1 MNRRI
6 TIALIILVVIAL
18 SMTLFACHST
28 PDYTNDGLTV
38 SGKFIY
44 DGAPLEGVKIIL
56 DFEVVATTDEGGM
69 FSVDGLEK
77 GDKLTFEKDG
87 FVFYPDSH
95 KVSGDVYDLR
105 VEAYLDTASDAPD
118 DDQNGDN
125 TDNNSGDDS
134 GENSGNNDSE
144 NADDNGSG
152 DDLSGVGDTD
162 DTTTEI
168 KTYDCIN
175 AGLSFENDN
184 IKLVFCVEKGF
195 SSLSVS
201 VFADG
206 SSGSIYVTDDMKV
219 AEFNLGESTFVQYEI
234 DVTEFVKDECVF
246 TLSPLNEKGEKGEG
260 ASVTFIP
267 QSTAK
272 AVTIT
277 LDGNVIRLYDIDVN
291 ATNYLVINDV
301 NMGVVNGDTVDLS
314 AYKTLSE
321 GVVSIRILSVK
332 EGSFPSYSNTINVE
346 LQVQNDNE

>member
-6 TIALIILVVIAL
+6 SLTLIILVVIAL
-18 SMTLFACHST
+18 STTLFACDST
-28 PDYTNDGLTV
+28 PDYTNNGLTV

-56 DFEVVATTDEGGM
+56 DFEVVATTDEGGI

-77 GDKLTFEKDG
+77 GDRLTFEKDG
-87 FVFYPDSH
+87 FVFYPDTY

-105 VEAYLDTASDAPD
+105 VEAYLDTTSDAPD
-118 DDQNGDN
+118 DQNGND
-125 TDNNSGDDS
+125 TGDNSGDNS

-144 NADDNGSG
+144 NTDDNGSG
-152 DDLSGVGDTD
+152 DDLSGGNDTD

-168 KTYDCIN
+168 KTYNCIN

-201 VFADG
+201 VFADLT
-206 SSGSIYVTDDMKV
+206 SSSINVTDDMKV
-219 AEFNLGESTFVQYEI
+219 AEFNFGESTFVQYEI
-234 DVTEFVKDECVF
+234 DVADFAKEECVF
-246 TLSPLNEKGEKGEG
+246 TVSALNKNGEKGEE

-277 LDGNVIRLYDIDVN
+277 LDGSVITLYNIDVD

-301 NMGVVNGDTVDLS
+301 NMGVVNGDTVDLF

-321 GVVSIRILSVK
+321 GVVSIRILSMK
-332 EGSFPSYSNTINVE
+332 EGLFPSYSNVINVE
-346 LQVQNDNE
+346 LQVQNDND

>member
-6 TIALIILVVIAL
+6 IISLIILVVIAL
-18 SMTLFACHST
+18 STTLFACDST

-56 DFEVVATTDEGGM
+56 DFEVVATTDEGGI

-87 FVFYPDSH
+87 FVFYPDSY

-105 VEAYLDTASDAPD
+105 VDAYLDTTVGTPD

-125 TDNNSGDDS
+125 TGDNS
-134 GENSGNNDSE
+134 GENSGDNDSG
-144 NADDNGSG
+144 NTDNNGSD
-152 DDLSGVGDTD
+152 DDLSGGTDTD
-162 DTTTEI
+162 DTTTKI

-206 SSGSIYVTDDMKV
+206 TSSSINVTDDMKV
-219 AEFNLGESTFVQYEI
+219 AEFNLGENTFVQYEI
-234 DVTEFVKDECVF
+234 DVTDFAKEECVF
-246 TLSPLNEKGEKGEG
+246 TVSALNEKGEKGEE

-272 AVTIT
+272 AITIT
-277 LDGNVIRLYDIDVN
+277 LDGSVIRLYNIDTD

-301 NMGVVNGDTVDLS
+301 NMGVVNGDTVDLT

-332 EGSFPSYSNTINVE
+332 EGSFPSYSNTINVK
-346 LQVQNDNE
+346 LQVQNDKD

>member
-6 TIALIILVVIAL
+6 TTTLIILVVIAL
-18 SMTLFACHST
+18 STTLFACDST
-28 PDYTNDGLTV
+28 PNYTNNGLTV

-56 DFEVVATTDEGGM
+56 DFEVVATTDEGGI

-87 FVFYPDSH
+87 FVFYPDTY

-105 VEAYLDTASDAPD
+105 VEAYLDTTVGTP

-125 TDNNSGDDS
+125 TGNNSDDNS

-144 NADDNGSG
+144 NTDDNGSD
-152 DDLSGVGDTD
+152 DDLSGGNDTD

-175 AGLSFENDN
+175 AGLSFENN
-184 IKLVFCVEKGF
+184 IIKLVFCVEKGF

-201 VFADG
+201 VFTDLT
-206 SSGSIYVTDDMKV
+206 SSSIVVGDDMKV
-219 AEFNLGESTFVQYEI
+219 AEFNLGENTFVQYEI
-234 DVTEFVKDECVF
+234 DVTDYAKEECVF
-246 TLSPLNEKGEKGEG
+246 TVSPLNEKGEKGEE

-277 LDGNVIRLYDIDVN
+277 LDGSVITLYNIDVD
-291 ATNYLVINDV
+291 ATNYLLINDV

-332 EGSFPSYSNTINVE
+332 EGSFPSYSNNNVE
-346 LQVQNDNE
+346 LQVQNDND

>member
-1 MNRRI
+1 MTKRI
-6 TIALIILVVIAL
+6 SLTLIILVVIVL
-18 SMTLFACHST
+18 SMTLFACDST
-28 PDYTNDGLTV
+28 PDHTNDGLTV

-44 DGAPLEGVKIIL
+44 DGTPLNGVKIIL
-56 DFEVVATTDEGGM
+56 DFEVVATTDESGI

-105 VEAYLDTASDAPD
+105 VEAYVDTTVGTPD
-118 DDQNGDN
+118 DQDGDN
-125 TDNNSGDDS
+125 TGDNSGDNS

-144 NADDNGSG
+144 NTNDNGSD
-152 DDLSGVGDTD
+152 DDLSGDNNTD
-162 DTTTEI
+162 GSTTEI

-184 IKLVFCVEKGF
+184 IKLVFCVEKEF

-201 VFADG
+201 VFADLT
-206 SSGSIYVTDDMKV
+206 SSSINVTDDMKV
-219 AEFNLGESTFVQYEI
+219 AEFSLGENTFVQYEI
-234 DVTEFVKDECVF
+234 DVTDLAKEECVF
-246 TLSPLNEKGEKGEG
+246 TVSPRNEKGEKGDE

-267 QSTAK
+267 QSVVK

-277 LDGNVIRLYDIDVN
+277 LDGSVITLYNIDTD

-301 NMGVVNGDTVDLS
+301 NMGVVKSDTVDLS

-321 GVVSIRILSVK
+321 GVVSVRILSVK
-332 EGSFPSYSNTINVE
+332 EGLFPSYSNTINVE
-346 LQVQNDNE
+346 LQVQNDND

>member
-6 TIALIILVVIAL
+6 ILTLIILVIVAL
-18 SMTLFACHST
+18 SMTLFACDST
-28 PDYTNDGLTV
+28 PGYTNNGLTV

-44 DGAPLEGVKIIL
+44 DGAPLNGVKIIL
-56 DFEVVATTDEGGM
+56 DFEVVATSDEGGI

-87 FVFYPDSH
+87 FVFYPDTY

-105 VEAYLDTASDAPD
+105 VEAYLDTTSGAPD
-118 DDQNGDN
+118 DDRNGDN
-125 TDNNSGDDS
+125 SGDNS
-134 GENSGNNDSE
+134 GENSGNNDGE
-144 NADDNGSG
+144 NTDDNGSD
-152 DDLSGVGDTD
+152 DDLSGGNDTD

-201 VFADG
+201 VFADLT
-206 SSGSIYVTDDMKV
+206 SSSINVSDEMKV
-219 AEFNLGESTFVQYEI
+219 AEFNLGESTLVQYEI
-234 DVTEFVKDECVF
+234 DVTDFAKEECVF
-246 TLSPLNEKGEKGEG
+246 TVSALNENGGKGEE

-277 LDGNVIRLYDIDVN
+277 LDGSVIKLYNIDTD

-301 NMGVVNGDTVDLS
+301 NMGVVSGDTVDLS

-332 EGSFPSYSNTINVE
+332 EGLFPSYSNTINVE
-346 LQVQNDNE
+346 LQVQNDND

>member
-6 TIALIILVVIAL
+6 TITLIILVIVAL
-18 SMTLFACHST
+18 SMTLSACDST
-28 PDYTNDGLTV
+28 PDYTNNGLTV

-56 DFEVVATTDEGGM
+56 DFEVVATTDEGGI

-87 FVFYPDSH
+87 FVFYPDTY

-105 VEAYLDTASDAPD
+105 VEAYLDTTSDAPD

-125 TDNNSGDDS
+125 TGNNSGDNS
-134 GENSGNNDSE
+134 GENSGNNDSG
-144 NADDNGSG
+144 NTDDNGSD
-152 DDLSGVGDTD
+152 DDLSSGNDTD

-175 AGLSFENDN
+175 AGLYFENDN

-201 VFADG
+201 VFTDLT
-206 SSGSIYVTDDMKV
+206 SSSINVTDDMKV
-219 AEFNLGESTFVQYEI
+219 AEFNLGENTFVQYEI
-234 DVTEFVKDECVF
+234 DVTDFAKEECVF
-246 TLSPLNEKGEKGEG
+246 TVSALNKKGEKGEE

-277 LDGNVIRLYDIDVN
+277 LDGSVIRLYNIDTD

-301 NMGVVNGDTVDLS
+301 NIGVVNGDTVDLS

-346 LQVQNDNE
+346 LQVQNDND

>member
-1 MNRRI
+1 MAKR
-6 TIALIILVVIAL
+6 TSLALIILVVIAL
-18 SMTLFACHST
+18 STTLFACDST

-56 DFEVVATTDEGGM
+56 DFEVVATTDEGGI

-95 KVSGDVYDLR
+95 KVSGDVFDLR
-105 VEAYLDTASDAPD
+105 VEAYLDTTSGTPD

-125 TDNNSGDDS
+125 TGNNSGDNS
-134 GENSGNNDSE
+134 GENSGNNDS
-144 NADDNGSG
+144 D
-152 DDLSGVGDTD
+152 DDLSGGNDTD

-168 KTYDCIN
+168 KAYDCIN

-201 VFADG
+201 VFTDLT
-206 SSGSIYVTDDMKV
+206 SSSINVTDDMKV
-219 AEFNLGESTFVQYEI
+219 AEFNLGENTFVQYEI
-234 DVTEFVKDECVF
+234 DVTDFAKEECVF
-246 TLSPLNEKGEKGEG
+246 AVSALNEKGEKGEE

-277 LDGNVIRLYDIDVN
+277 LDGSVIRLYNIDTD

-301 NMGVVNGDTVDLS
+301 NMGVVSGDTVDLT
-314 AYKTLSE
+314 AYKSLSE

-346 LQVQNDNE
+346 LQVQNDND

>member
-1 MNRRI
+1 MTKRI
-6 TIALIILVVIAL
+6 SLTLVILVVIVL
-18 SMTLFACHST
+18 SMTLFACDST
-28 PDYTNDGLTV
+28 PDYTNNGLTV

-56 DFEVVATTDEGGM
+56 DFEVIATTDEGGI

-105 VEAYLDTASDAPD
+105 VEAYLDTTVGTPD
-118 DDQNGDN
+118 NQDGDN
-125 TDNNSGDDS
+125 TGDNSGDNS
-134 GENSGNNDSE
+134 GENSGNNDSG
-144 NADDNGSG
+144 NTDDNGSD
-152 DDLSGVGDTD
+152 DDLSGGNDTD

-184 IKLVFCVEKGF
+184 IKLVFCVENGF

-201 VFADG
+201 VFADLT
-206 SSGSIYVTDDMKV
+206 SSSTNVTDDMKV
-219 AEFNLGESTFVQYEI
+219 AEFNLGENTFVQYEI
-234 DVTEFVKDECVF
+234 DVTDLAKEECVF
-246 TLSPLNEKGEKGEG
+246 TVSPRNEKGEKGDE

-267 QSTAK
+267 QSVVK

-277 LDGNVIRLYDIDVN
+277 LDGSVITLYNIDTD

-301 NMGVVNGDTVDLS
+301 NMGVVYGDTVDLS

-321 GVVSIRILSVK
+321 GVVSVRILSVK
-332 EGSFPSYSNTINVE
+332 EGLFPSYSNTINTE
-346 LQVQNDNE
+346 LQVQNVND

>member
-1 MNRRI
+1 M
-6 TIALIILVVIAL
+6 
-18 SMTLFACHST
+18 
-28 PDYTNDGLTV
+28 
-38 SGKFIY
+38 
-44 DGAPLEGVKIIL
+44 KIIL

-69 FSVDGLEK
+69 FFVDGLEK
-77 GDKLTFEKDG
+77 GDKLIFEKDG
-87 FVFYPDSH
+87 FIFYPDTY

-105 VEAYLDTASDAPD
+105 VEAYLDTTSGAPD
-118 DDQNGDN
+118 DDRNGDN
-125 TDNNSGDDS
+125 SGDNS

-144 NADDNGSG
+144 NTDDNGSD
-152 DDLSGVGDTD
+152 DDLSGGNDTD
-162 DTTTEI
+162 DTTTET

-175 AGLSFENDN
+175 AGLYFENDN

-201 VFADG
+201 VFTDLT
-206 SSGSIYVTDDMKV
+206 SSSINVTDDMKV

-234 DVTEFVKDECVF
+234 DVTDFAKEECVF
-246 TLSPLNEKGEKGEG
+246 TVSPLNEKGEKGEE

-277 LDGNVIRLYDIDVN
+277 LDGSVIKLYNIDTD

-301 NMGVVNGDTVDLS
+301 NMGVVSGDTVDLS

-346 LQVQNDNE
+346 LQVQNDND

>member
-1 MNRRI
+1 MNRHI
-6 TIALIILVVIAL
+6 TLTLIILVVIVL
-18 SMTLFACHST
+18 STTLFACDST
-28 PDYTNDGLTV
+28 PDYTNNGLTV

-44 DGAPLEGVKIIL
+44 DGAPLNGVKIIL
-56 DFEVVATTDEGGM
+56 DFEVVATTDEGGI
-69 FSVDGLEK
+69 FFVDGLEK
-77 GDKLTFEKDG
+77 GDQLTFEKDG

-105 VEAYLDTASDAPD
+105 VEAYLDTTDNTPD
-118 DDQNGDN
+118 NDQNGDN
-125 TDNNSGDDS
+125 TGDNS
-134 GENSGNNDSE
+134 GENSGEKDSG
-144 NADDNGSG
+144 NTDDNGS
-152 DDLSGVGDTD
+152 DNDLSGGIDTD
-162 DTTTEI
+162 DTATEI

-201 VFADG
+201 VFADLT
-206 SSGSIYVTDDMKV
+206 SSSINVTDDMKV
-219 AEFNLGESTFVQYEI
+219 AEFNLGENTFVQYEI
-234 DVTEFVKDECVF
+234 DVTDFAKEECVF
-246 TLSPLNEKGEKGEG
+246 TVSPRNEKGEKGEE

-277 LDGNVIRLYDIDVN
+277 LDGSVIRLYNIDVD

-346 LQVQNDNE
+346 LQVQNDND

>member
-1 MNRRI
+1 MAKR
-6 TIALIILVVIAL
+6 TSLTLIILVVIAL
-18 SMTLFACHST
+18 STTLFACDST
-28 PDYTNDGLTV
+28 PDYTNNGLTV

-44 DGAPLEGVKIIL
+44 DGAPLNGVKIIL

-69 FSVDGLEK
+69 FFVDGLEK
-77 GDKLTFEKDG
+77 GDKLIFEKDG
-87 FVFYPDSH
+87 FIFYPDTY

-105 VEAYLDTASDAPD
+105 VEAYLDTTSGAPD
-118 DDQNGDN
+118 DDRNGDN
-125 TDNNSGDDS
+125 SGDNS

-144 NADDNGSG
+144 NTDDNGSD
-152 DDLSGVGDTD
+152 DDLSGGNDTD
-162 DTTTEI
+162 DTTTET

-175 AGLSFENDN
+175 AGLYFENDN

-201 VFADG
+201 VFTDLT
-206 SSGSIYVTDDMKV
+206 SSSINVTDDMKV

-234 DVTEFVKDECVF
+234 DVTDFAKEECVF
-246 TLSPLNEKGEKGEG
+246 TVSPLNEKGEIGDE

-277 LDGNVIRLYDIDVN
+277 LDGSVIKLYNIDTD

-301 NMGVVNGDTVDLS
+301 NMGVVSGDTVDLS
-314 AYKTLSE
+314 SYKTLSG

-346 LQVQNDNE
+346 LQVQNDND

>member
-1 MNRRI
+1 MTKRI
-6 TIALIILVVIAL
+6 SLTLIILVVIAL
-18 SMTLFACHST
+18 SMTLFACDST

-56 DFEVVATTDEGGM
+56 DYEVVATTDEGGI

-87 FVFYPDSH
+87 FVFYPDTY

-105 VEAYLDTASDAPD
+105 VEAYLDITDNTPD

-125 TDNNSGDDS
+125 TGNNSGDNG
-134 GENSGNNDSE
+134 GENSGNNDSG
-144 NADDNGSG
+144 NTDDNGSD
-152 DDLSGVGDTD
+152 DDLSGGNDTD

-201 VFADG
+201 VFADLT
-206 SSGSIYVTDDMKV
+206 SSSINITDDMKV
-219 AEFNLGESTFVQYEI
+219 AEFNLGENTFVQYEI
-234 DVTEFVKDECVF
+234 DVTDFAKEECVF
-246 TLSPLNEKGEKGEG
+246 TVSALNEKGENGEE

-277 LDGNVIRLYDIDVN
+277 LDGNVIRLYNIDTD

-301 NMGVVNGDTVDLS
+301 NMGVVSGDTVDLT
-314 AYKTLSE
+314 AYKILSE

-332 EGSFPSYSNTINVE
+332 EGLFPSYSNTINVE
-346 LQVQNDNE
+346 LQVQNDND

>member
-1 MNRRI
+1 MNKRI

-18 SMTLFACHST
+18 SMTLFACDST

-44 DGAPLEGVKIIL
+44 DGAPLDGVKIIL
-56 DFEVVATTDEGGM
+56 DFKVVATTDEGGM
-69 FSVDGLEK
+69 FSVDGLDK

-105 VEAYLDTASDAPD
+105 IEAYLDTTGGTPD

-125 TDNNSGDDS
+125 TGNNSGDNS

-144 NADDNGSG
+144 NTDDNGSDG
-152 DDLSGVGDTD
+152 DLSGGNDTD

-175 AGLSFENDN
+175 AGLSFENGN

-195 SSLSVS
+195 SSISVS
-201 VFADG
+201 VFADLT
-206 SSGSIYVTDDMKV
+206 SSSINVTDDMKV
-219 AEFNLGESTFVQYEI
+219 AEFNLGENTFVQYEI
-234 DVTEFVKDECVF
+234 DVTDFAKEECVF
-246 TLSPLNEKGEKGEG
+246 TVSALNEKGEKGEET
-260 ASVTFIP
+260 SVTFIP

-277 LDGNVIRLYDIDVN
+277 LDGSVIRLYNIDVD

-301 NMGVVNGDTVDLS
+301 NMGVVSGDTVNLT

-332 EGSFPSYSNTINVE
+332 GGLFPSYSNTINVE
-346 LQVQNDNE
+346 LQVQNDND

>member
-6 TIALIILVVIAL
+6 TITLIFLVVIAL
-18 SMTLFACHST
+18 STTLFACDST
-28 PDYTNDGLTV
+28 PDYTNNGLTV

-44 DGAPLEGVKIIL
+44 DGAPLNGVKIIL
-56 DFEVVATTDEGGM
+56 DYEVVATTDEGGI
-69 FSVDGLEK
+69 FSVDGLEN
-77 GDKLTFEKDG
+77 GDELTFEKDG

-105 VEAYLDTASDAPD
+105 VEAYLDTTVGTPD

-125 TDNNSGDDS
+125 TGNNSGDNS

-144 NADDNGSG
+144 NTDDNGSG
-152 DDLSGVGDTD
+152 DDLSGGNDTD

-201 VFADG
+201 VFTDG
-206 SSGSIYVTDDMKV
+206 TSSSINVTDDIKV

-234 DVTEFVKDECVF
+234 DVTDFAKEECVF
-246 TLSPLNEKGEKGEG
+246 TVSPLNEKGEKGEE
-260 ASVTFIP
+260 ASVAVIP

-277 LDGNVIRLYDIDVN
+277 LDGSVVKLYNIDTD

-301 NMGVVNGDTVDLS
+301 NMGVVNSDTVDLS
-314 AYKTLSE
+314 AYKTLSD

-346 LQVQNDNE
+346 LQVQNDND